1 MTRYIRRDDYE
12 CSVVNQAVTVAVL
25 TGAQAGLPPQPD
37 QMRNCNFSHVC
48 KKFGDPPSM
57 SRFTSPGLTGCPYHD
72 NLNTSGGKS
81 GRTDP

>member
-1 MTRYIRRDDYE
+1 MTRYIRRDNYE
-12 CSVVNQAVTVAVL
+12 CAVVNQPVTVAVL

-57 SRFTSPGLTGCPYHD
+57 SRFTSLGPTGCPYHD
-72 NLNTSGGKS
+72 SLNTSVKPG
-81 GRTDP
+81 